1 MQRVRGLD
9 GLRAL
14 AVMAVLLY
22 HADWKSVPGGFL
34 GVDVFFVLSGYLITS
49 LLLREWQ
56 GSGGLNFRKFYA
68 ARARRLLPGL
78 FGLLVGTG
86 FAALVFASDAV
97 SMLRHQFF
105 PAIAYYLNWSSIY
118 SHTSYF
124 QQTGRPPLL
133 LHLWSLAVE
142 EQFYLIWPIVVLLVL
157 RRHRGKRGR
166 RMLRS
171 VAISGA
177 LLSAAWM
184 ALLAAK
190 HGFPVPNDPSRA
202 YYGTDSHASG
212 LMLGAA
218 LACIWPLGALPQLTR
233 GERRA
238 LDVAGTAALGWLL
251 WIFHRASE
259 FSYWLYRG
267 GFLLYSAVALV
278 VVLAIAH
285 PESRLGWVMSRQ
297 PLRWIGERSYGIY
310 LWHWPIFMLTR
321 PGLDVPITGH
331 ANLIFRL
338 TLTALGA
345 ELSWRFLE
353 QPVRHGAL
361 GRMRTA
367 VKALWERRAVG
378 SQRTLAGTSV
388 SFGMAAVL
396 VLSFLVVDHPKTSAT
411 ETAID
416 TPPPP
421 VSSSNPT
428 PRPSGAVAH
437 EVGARPSPSA
447 SPSGSRTPA
456 VHPSTSPAKP
466 PPTKAHATKA
476 PAPPPSKGPTVTAWG
491 DSVMLG
497 ARYGLAFDIP
507 GVFVDAVVGRQAG
520 SLPSGINQ
528 LRSMGDLGP
537 KVVIHVGD
545 NGLFLRSSLDTAL
558 NELSDRTRVVIVT
571 VRVPRRW
578 QDPVNALLR
587 SVAAAHKNVVIA
599 DWFQASAGHPEYFV
613 RDGVHLTSAG
623 IAEFAAVI
631 AHALG

>member
-14 AVMAVLLY
+14 AVMGVVLY

-56 GSGGLNFRKFYA
+56 STGGFRFRAFYQ

-78 FGLLVGTG
+78 FGLLVGAG
-86 FAALVFASDAV
+86 FAALLFASDAV
-97 SMLRHQFF
+97 DMMRRQLLPS
-105 PAIAYYLNWSSIY
+105 IAYYLNWFSIY
-118 SHTSYF
+118 GHTSYF

-142 EQFYLIWPIVVLLVL
+142 EQFYLIWPVVVLLVL
-157 RRHRGKRGR
+157 RRHRYTRGR
-166 RMLRS
+166 RMLRT

-177 LLSAAWM
+177 LLSTGWM
-184 ALLAAK
+184 ALLAAR

-218 LACIWPLGALPQLTR
+218 LACVRPLGTWPTLGRYGRNMFDAV
-233 GERRA
+233 GA
-238 LDVAGTAALGWLL
+238 AALVWLL
-251 WIFHRASE
+251 WIFHTASE

-278 VVLAIAH
+278 VVAVIAH
-285 PESRLGWVMSRQ
+285 PESRLGYVMSLQ

-321 PGLDVPITGH
+321 PAIDVSLTGH
-331 ANLIFRL
+331 ANLILRL
-338 TLTALGA
+338 ALTAVAA

-353 QPVRHGAL
+353 QPIRRGAL
-361 GRMRTA
+361 GQLLVSLR
-367 VKALWERRAVG
+367 ALRDRQAERR
-378 SQRTLAGTSV
+378 QRTLARTSV
-388 SFGMAAVL
+388 SFGVAAVL
-396 VLSFLVVDHPKTSAT
+396 VLSFLTVDHPRSTTAT
-411 ETAID
+411 ETAVD
-416 TPPPP
+416 TPPPVVP
-421 VSSSNPT
+421 TAPLPTATPSAGSRLARQVGSNPS
-428 PRPSGAVAH
+428 PRAH
-437 EVGARPSPSA
+437 PSA
-447 SPSGSRTPA
+447 RAVSP
-456 VHPSTSPAKP
+456 PAKSSAAP
-466 PPTKAHATKA
+466 PAPNRA
-476 PAPPPSKGPTVTAWG
+476 PAGPTVTAWG

-520 SLPSGINQ
+520 SLPSGIAQ
-528 LRSMGDLGP
+528 LRQIGELGQ

-545 NGLFLRSSLDTAL
+545 NGLFLRSSLDAAL
-558 NELSDRTRVVIVT
+558 NELSDRTRVVLVT

-578 QDPVNALLR
+578 QDPVNGLLR
-587 SVAAAHKNVVIA
+587 SVAAAHHNVVIA
-599 DWFQASAGHPEYFV
+599 DWYQASAGHPEYFV
-613 RDGVHLTSAG
+613 HDGVHLTSPG
-623 IAEFAAVI
+623 IAAFAGLI

>member
-14 AVMAVLLY
+14 AVMAVVFY

-56 GSGGLNFRKFYA
+56 STGGFSFRGFYQ

-78 FGLLVGTG
+78 FGLLIGAG
-86 FAALVFASDAV
+86 FAALLFASDAV
-97 SMLRHQFF
+97 DMLRRELF
-105 PAIAYYLNWSSIY
+105 PSIAYYLNWFSVY
-118 SHTSYF
+118 GHTSYF

-142 EQFYLIWPIVVLLVL
+142 EQFYLIWPVVVLLVM
-157 RRHRGKRGR
+157 RRHRYRRGR
-166 RMLRS
+166 RMLRT

-177 LLSAAWM
+177 LLSAGWM
-184 ALLAAK
+184 ALLAAR

-218 LACIWPLGALPQLTR
+218 LACVRPLGAWPTLASY
-233 GERRA
+233 RRNLVDAVGVGA
-238 LDVAGTAALGWLL
+238 LCWLL
-251 WIFHRASE
+251 WIFHTASE

-278 VVLAIAH
+278 LVAVVAH
-285 PESRLGWVMSRQ
+285 PQSRLGHVMSLQ

-321 PGLDVPITGH
+321 PALDVPLTGH
-331 ANLIFRL
+331 ANLILRL
-338 TLTALGA
+338 TLTAMAA

-353 QPVRHGAL
+353 QPIRRGAVGQL
-361 GRMRTA
+361 LASLR
-367 VKALWERRAVG
+367 ALRDRRAERRERV
-378 SQRTLAGTSV
+378 LARTSV
-388 SFGMAAVL
+388 SFGVAAVL
-396 VLSFLVVDHPKTSAT
+396 VLGLLTVDHPGSTAAT
-411 ETAID
+411 ETAVD
-416 TPPPP
+416 TPPPVVATGP
-421 VSSSNPT
+421 LLQRSGAGALIRQVGSNPS
-428 PRPSGAVAH
+428 PR
-437 EVGARPSPSA
+437 A
-447 SPSGSRTPA
+447 SPSGPA
-456 VHPSTSPAKP
+456 VSHPVKSPR
-466 PPTKAHATKA
+466 TVA
-476 PAPPPSKGPTVTAWG
+476 PSRPPSGPTATAWG

-497 ARYGLAFDIP
+497 ARYALAFDIP
-507 GVFVDAVVGRQAG
+507 GVFVDAVVGRQAR
-520 SLPSGINQ
+520 SLPAGIAQ
-528 LRSMGDLGP
+528 LRTMGELGP

-558 NELSDRTRVVIVT
+558 SVLSDRTRVVLVT

-578 QDPVNALLR
+578 QDPVNGLLR
-587 SVAAAHKNVVIA
+587 SVAAAHHNVVIA
-599 DWFQASAGHPEYFV
+599 DWYQASAGHPEYFV
-613 RDGVHLTSAG
+613 KDGVHLTSPG
-623 IAEFAAVI
+623 IAAFAGLI
-631 AHALG
+631 AHALA